1 MKKYAMKKIF
11 FNIMF
16 QFVPVLL
23 LAQAGTLDA
32 SFGINGKS
40 IVCYDTNIIIN
51 SSILQADG
59 KIIVA
64 GLKYPDTNF
73 VSRINSDGSI
83 DATFGTNGITTFIT
97 NTSTEVNAYCF
108 ASAIQ
113 NDGKI
118 ILVGEFRN
126 NLGEI
131 NVMVLRYNTNGT
143 FDATFANNGK
153 LNLDLGTQHDFAY
166 AVKVLADGKILV
178 GGSTGSVNGG
188 FSIIRLDTNGN
199 LDSTF
204 GVGGK
209 VMTVFSSGNQS
220 EIRCVEIDVNNKIL
234 VGGTRVN
241 GTQNIALA
249 RYNNDGSLDNTFGIG
264 GKVETIIS
272 NGVSDNFRKL
282 KILEDGK
289 ILLLGY
295 TNLNGPVN
303 QSGLTMI
310 RYLSNGN
317 LDSSFGSNG
326 IYSYLG
332 YGCADLAIQIDG
344 KIVVGSSFVDNGGS
358 NINFLTFRFNDDGS
372 LDTSF
377 NSNGMLVT
385 NINSTNEA
393 SITSVQIQSDHK
405 IVCLGFSPNEDYSLG
420 CSAIIRIN
428 AGTLSTD
435 TFETDTMKLFPN
447 PTTGIVNMDN
457 SIFQFKNVTVYNYL
471 GQEIS
476 KHELNALT
484 NEVIN
489 LSSLSNGVY
498 LLKFVKDSESVVV
511 KVVKE

>member
-1 MKKYAMKKIF
+1 
-11 FNIMF
+11 MF

-23 LAQAGTLDA
+23 LAQAGTLDT
-32 SFGINGKS
+32 SFGTNGKS
-40 IVCYDTNIIIN
+40 LICFNSNIVPN
-51 SSILQADG
+51 SSLLLPDDKVLIGGMKYSEIGFLARINFDGSLDTTFANNGIKELTYGGWIYSIDKQADG
-59 KIIVA
+59 KIIIVGNIPTFA
-64 GLKYPDTNF
+64 GDQNII
-73 VSRINSDGSI
+73 VSRIDSDGNYDTS
-83 DATFGTNGITTFIT
+83 FGNNGI
-97 NTSTEVNAYCF
+97 
-108 ASAIQ
+108 AI
-113 NDGKI
+113 I
-118 ILVGEFRN
+118 
-126 NLGEI
+126 
-131 NVMVLRYNTNGT
+131 
-143 FDATFANNGK
+143 
-153 LNLDLGTQHDFAY
+153 DLGTQHDFAY
-166 AVKVLADGKILV
+166 AVKVQADGKILV

-199 LDSTF
+199 LDPTF

-295 TNLNGPVN
+295 TSLNGPVN

-393 SITSVQIQSDHK
+393 SITSVQIQSDNK
-405 IVCLGFSPNEDYSLG
+405 IVCSGFSPNEDYSLG
-420 CSAIIRIN
+420 CAAIIRIN

-435 TFETDTMKLFPN
+435 TFETNTMKLFPN

-457 SIFQFKNVTVYNYL
+457 SIYNYKNVIVYNYL

-476 KHELNALT
+476 KYELNALN

-498 LLKFVKDSESVVV
+498 LLKFVKDSESIVV
-511 KVVKE
+511 KLVKE